1 MKLKCFII
9 NNRKCEEEDFM
20 KSKILFILLL
30 ILSFFSNA
38 QEKVFINIG
47 TGGTAGTYYPLGGA
61 MAEIINSK
69 LTNINATAVSTGG
82 SVANINMLKENS
94 VQMAFVQNDVA
105 YYAYNGI
112 ELFQDKKFT
121 GMKAMCTLY
130 PEMIQI
136 VTLANK
142 NIKTIYDLKGKR
154 VAVGAAGS
162 GVEVNA
168 RQILASAGL
177 TYKDISVQYLS
188 FADAANGLRDGT
200 LDVAFLTAG
209 IPTAAVRDIAS
220 QRDIVIIPIPDNI
233 IKDLTSKYPFYIK
246 TIIPKDTY
254 PKVTSDIQTLA
265 VLAMLV
271 VRDDMKDDIVFSIVK
286 VIFENLQR
294 LEAAH
299 QMGRFIKKEN
309 ALFGISIPLHPG
321 AEKYLKGK

>member
-1 MKLKCFII
+1 MKFKHLVVLLVIIAFTCFFVSA
-9 NNRKCEEEDFM
+9 D
-20 KSKILFILLL
+20 KIFL
-30 ILSFFSNA
+30 
-38 QEKVFINIG
+38 NIG

-61 MAEIINSK
+61 IAEILNSK
-69 LTNINATAVSTGG
+69 LSNVNATAVSTGG

-94 VQMAFVQNDVA
+94 VQIAFVQNDVA

-112 ELFQDKKFT
+112 EFFQDKKFT
-121 GMKAMCTLY
+121 GMKALCSLY
-130 PEMIQI
+130 PETVQI

-142 NIKTIYDLKGKR
+142 GIKTIYDLKGKR

-168 RQILASAGL
+168 RQILAAAGL

-209 IPTAAVRDIAS
+209 LPTAAVRDIAS
-220 QRDIVIIPIPDNI
+220 QKDIMLIKIPDNI
-233 IKDLTSKYPFYIK
+233 VKDLIAKYPFYIK
-246 TIIPKDTY
+246 TVIPKDTY
-254 PKVTSDIQTLA
+254 PKVSEDIQSLA

-271 VRDDMKDDIVFSIVK
+271 VRDDMTDDLAYSIVK
-286 VIFENLQR
+286 AIFENLQR
-294 LEAAH
+294 LEVAH
-299 QMGRFIKKEN
+299 QMGKFIKKEN

-321 AEKYLKGK
+321 ADKYFKGK

>member
-1 MKLKCFII
+1 MKIKSII
-9 NNRKCEEEDFM
+9 LIFLVL
-20 KSKILFILLL
+20 LFTL
-30 ILSFFSNA
+30 ISVA
-38 QEKVFINIG
+38 QEKVFLNIG

-61 MAEIINSK
+61 IAEILNTK
-69 LTNINATAVSTGG
+69 VPNVNATAVSTGG

-121 GMKAMCTLY
+121 GMKALCSLY
-130 PEMIQI
+130 PETIQI
-136 VTLANK
+136 VTLTNK
-142 NIKTIYDLKGKR
+142 GIKTIYDLKGKK

-168 RQILASAGL
+168 RQILLSAGI

-200 LDVAFLTAG
+200 IDVAFLTAG
-209 IPTAAVRDIAS
+209 LPTAAVRDIAS
-220 QRDIVIIPIPDNI
+220 QRDIMLIPIPDNI
-233 IKDLTSKYPFYIK
+233 VKDLTSKYPFYIK
-246 TIIPKDTY
+246 SIIPKDTY
-254 PKVTSDIQTLA
+254 PKITSDIQTLA

-271 VRDDMKDDIVFSIVK
+271 VRDDMKDDLVFSIVK
-286 VIFENLQR
+286 AIFENLQK

-299 QMGRFIKKEN
+299 QMGKFIKKEN

-321 AEKYLKGK
+321 AEKYFKGK

>member
-1 MKLKCFII
+1 MKTKFLLVF
-9 NNRKCEEEDFM
+9 
-20 KSKILFILLL
+20 LL
-30 ILSFFSNA
+30 IFIFGIFFISA
-38 QEKVFINIG
+38 DKVFLNIG

-61 MAEIINSK
+61 IAEILNSK
-69 LTNINATAVSTGG
+69 LSNVNATAVSTGG

-94 VQMAFVQNDVA
+94 VQIAFVQNDVA

-112 ELFQDKKFT
+112 EFFEGKKFT
-121 GMKAMCTLY
+121 AMKALCSLY
-130 PEMIQI
+130 PETVQI

-142 NIKTIYDLKGKR
+142 GIKTIYDLKGKR

-168 RQILASAGL
+168 RQILAAAGL

-209 IPTAAVRDIAS
+209 LPTAAVRDIAS
-220 QRDIVIIPIPDNI
+220 QKDIMLVKIPDNI
-233 IKDLTSKYPFYIK
+233 VKDLMSKYPFYIK
-246 TIIPKDTY
+246 TVIPKDTY
-254 PKVTSDIQTLA
+254 PKVSEDVQSLA

-271 VRDDMKDDIVFSIVK
+271 VRDDMTDDLAYSIVK
-286 VIFENLQR
+286 AIFENLQR
-294 LEAAH
+294 LEIAH
-299 QMGRFIKKEN
+299 QMGKFIKKEN

-321 AEKYLKGK
+321 AEKYFKGK

>member
-1 MKLKCFII
+1 MKFKHLIVLLVIIAFTGFFISA
-9 NNRKCEEEDFM
+9 D
-20 KSKILFILLL
+20 KIFL
-30 ILSFFSNA
+30 
-38 QEKVFINIG
+38 NIG

-61 MAEIINSK
+61 IAEILNSK
-69 LTNINATAVSTGG
+69 LSNVNATAVSTGG

-94 VQMAFVQNDVA
+94 VQIAFVQNDVA

-112 ELFQDKKFT
+112 EFFQDKKFT
-121 GMKAMCTLY
+121 GMKALCSLY
-130 PEMIQI
+130 PETVQI

-142 NIKTIYDLKGKR
+142 GIKTIYDLKGKR

-168 RQILASAGL
+168 RQILAAAGL

-209 IPTAAVRDIAS
+209 LPTAAVRDIAS
-220 QRDIVIIPIPDNI
+220 QKDIMLIKIPDNI
-233 IKDLTSKYPFYIK
+233 VKDLIAKYPFYIK
-246 TIIPKDTY
+246 TVIPKDTY
-254 PKVTSDIQTLA
+254 PKVSEDIQSLA

-271 VRDDMKDDIVFSIVK
+271 VRDDMTDDLAYSIVK
-286 VIFENLQR
+286 AIFENLQR
-294 LEAAH
+294 LEVAH
-299 QMGRFIKKEN
+299 QMGKFIKKEN

-321 AEKYLKGK
+321 AEKYFKGK

>member
-1 MKLKCFII
+1 MKFKHLIVLLVIIAFTGFFISA
-9 NNRKCEEEDFM
+9 D
-20 KSKILFILLL
+20 KIFL
-30 ILSFFSNA
+30 
-38 QEKVFINIG
+38 NIG

-61 MAEIINSK
+61 IAEILNSK
-69 LTNINATAVSTGG
+69 LSNVNATAVSTGG

-94 VQMAFVQNDVA
+94 VQIAFVQNDVA

-112 ELFQDKKFT
+112 EFFQDKKFT
-121 GMKAMCTLY
+121 GMKALCSLY
-130 PEMIQI
+130 PETVQI

-142 NIKTIYDLKGKR
+142 GIKTIYDLKGKR

-168 RQILASAGL
+168 RQILAAAGL

-209 IPTAAVRDIAS
+209 LPTAAVRDIAS
-220 QRDIVIIPIPDNI
+220 QKDIMLIKIPDNI
-233 IKDLTSKYPFYIK
+233 VKDLIAKYPFYIK
-246 TIIPKDTY
+246 TVIPKDTY
-254 PKVTSDIQTLA
+254 PKVSEDIQSLA

-271 VRDDMKDDIVFSIVK
+271 VRDDMTDDLAYSIVK
-286 VIFENLQR
+286 AIFENLQR
-294 LEAAH
+294 LEVAH
-299 QMGRFIKKEN
+299 QMGKFIKKEN

-321 AEKYLKGK
+321 ADKYFKGK

>member
-1 MKLKCFII
+1 
-9 NNRKCEEEDFM
+9 M
-20 KSKILFILLL
+20 KSKFLFAFLL
-30 ILSFFSNA
+30 IFIFGIFFISAN
-38 QEKVFINIG
+38 KVFLNIG

-61 MAEIINSK
+61 IAEILNSK
-69 LTNINATAVSTGG
+69 LSNVNATAVSTGG

-94 VQMAFVQNDVA
+94 VQIAFVQNDVA

-112 ELFQDKKFT
+112 EFFEGKKFT
-121 GMKAMCTLY
+121 AIKALCSLY
-130 PEMIQI
+130 PETVQI

-142 NIKTIYDLKGKR
+142 GIKTIYDLKGKR

-168 RQILASAGL
+168 RQILAAAGL

-209 IPTAAVRDIAS
+209 LPTAAVRDIAS
-220 QRDIVIIPIPDNI
+220 QKDIMLVKIPDNI
-233 IKDLTSKYPFYIK
+233 VKDLMSKYPFYIK
-246 TIIPKDTY
+246 TVIPKDTY
-254 PKVTSDIQTLA
+254 PKLSEDVQSLA

-271 VRDDMKDDIVFSIVK
+271 VRDDMTFDLAYSIVK
-286 VIFENLQR
+286 AIFENLQR
-294 LEAAH
+294 LEVAH
-299 QMGRFIKKEN
+299 QMGKFIKKEN

-321 AEKYLKGK
+321 AEKYFKGK

>member
-1 MKLKCFII
+1 MKIKYLLTLIFIVI
-9 NNRKCEEEDFM
+9 FATIFVSAD
-20 KSKILFILLL
+20 KIFL
-30 ILSFFSNA
+30 
-38 QEKVFINIG
+38 NIG

-61 MAEIINSK
+61 IAEILNSK
-69 LTNINATAVSTGG
+69 LSNVNATAVSTGG

-94 VQMAFVQNDVA
+94 VQIAFVQNDVA

-112 ELFQDKKFT
+112 EFFQDKKFT
-121 GMKAMCTLY
+121 GMKALCSLY
-130 PEMIQI
+130 PETVQI

-142 NIKTIYDLKGKR
+142 GIKTIYDLKGKR

-168 RQILASAGL
+168 RQILAAAGL

-209 IPTAAVRDIAS
+209 LPTAAVRDIAS
-220 QRDIVIIPIPDNI
+220 QKDIMLIKIPDNI

-246 TIIPKDTY
+246 TVIPKDTY
-254 PKVTSDIQTLA
+254 PKVSEDIQSLA

-271 VRDDMKDDIVFSIVK
+271 VRDDMTDDLAYSIVK
-286 VIFENLQR
+286 AIFENLQR
-294 LEAAH
+294 LEVAH
-299 QMGRFIKKEN
+299 QMGKFIKKEN

-321 AEKYLKGK
+321 AEKYFKGK